1 MPEIIHRIILACMN
15 CGAIL
20 CQTYVMFSA
29 FAKRNERK
37 YIWFA
42 MLGSA
47 FILISQLCVGET
59 LLKPLIL
66 AIGAFAITLLYDMK
80 TYMRVLLV
88 FMFMALMSTI
98 ELVAG
103 VMVVFVFKVPMEVAQ
118 SGILFD
124 YVGVTLTQSM
134 NLFACYIIHNA
145 RHKKLF
151 GVFRK
156 KYIAVYL
163 LPFATGFVVWFEYYV
178 LLHLNSAVLQF
189 TGFCSLVL
197 LIGANVLIFY
207 LIDDMHKNIEN
218 ENRLL
223 MAEELNKRQTE
234 QYTSMLEQNYE
245 IRQMRH
251 DQKHFLMGALS
262 ELNDGNVENL
272 KQVLEEQLA
281 YITGS
286 GADSICGISSVDAVM
301 HQKSLQAME
310 KGIKIAFTHKKLKEV
325 KLSGIDLAILL
336 GNALDN
342 AIEATEK
349 LNDKQLK
356 TVEVYL
362 VYDAPMLLLIVTNNV
377 AEDVDITD
385 LKTTKADKKMHG
397 FGISAMENVAMKYEG
412 DVSFFCVNKKFKAVI
427 SLYDKE

>member
-1 MPEIIHRIILACMN
+1 MPYIVHRIILAMMN
-15 CGAIL
+15 GVALLISTHL
-20 CQTYVMFSA
+20 FFSA
-29 FAKRNERK
+29 FGKRNGRK
-37 YIWFA
+37 YIWNALVALMF
-42 MLGSA
+42 
-47 FILISQLCVGET
+47 FFISQLAVGET
-59 LLKPLIL
+59 LLKPVIL
-66 AIGAFAITLLYDMK
+66 CVGVFMITLLYNMK
-80 TYMRVLLV
+80 TYMRILV
-88 FMFMALMSTI
+88 VFLFMALMSTI

-103 VMVVFVFKVPMEVAQ
+103 IAIMHAFRIPLTQAQ
-118 SGILFD
+118 HGMFD
-124 YVGVTLTQSM
+124 YVGVLLTQTL
-134 NLFACYIIHNA
+134 NIYACYIIRNA
-145 RHKKLF
+145 KHKKLF
-151 GVFRK
+151 GAFRK
-156 KYIAVYL
+156 KYLAVYL
-163 LPFATGFVVWFEYYV
+163 LPLATGFVVWFEYFV
-178 LLHLNSAVLQF
+178 MLHLDRFDLQIV
-189 TGFCSLVL
+189 GFFSLL
-197 LIGANVLIFY
+197 LLVGANILIFY
-207 LIDDMHKNIEN
+207 LIDDMQKSVEN

-272 KQVLEEQLA
+272 KDALEEQLA
-281 YITGS
+281 YITNS

-310 KGIKIAFTHKKLKEV
+310 KGIKIAFTHKNLKEV

-397 FGISAMENVAMKYEG
+397 FGISAMESVARKYDG
-412 DVSFFCVNKKFKAVI
+412 DVSFSCENKKFKAII